1 MTDPQ
6 VRLSRRAVLA
16 TGAAALAA
24 TAWPA
29 ARADSRTIRLLVG
42 FPAGGGTDAI
52 ARLLAERLR
61 EVLGQPVIVENK
73 PGAGGQLAAQA
84 LKAAAPDGT
93 TFFISHDHTISILPL
108 VARQPGFDPA
118 RDFVPVAGLAD
129 FVNALEYGMPPAGGI
144 GYGIDRMIMLFC
156 DQPCKERFAT
166 IT

>member
-6 VRLSRRAVLA
+6 ARLSRRAVLA

-24 TAWPA
+24 TALPA

-73 PGAGGQLAAQA
+73 PGAGGQLCRAGAQ
-84 LKAAAPDGT
+84 AAAPDGT

-118 RDFVPVAGLAD
+118 RDFVPVAG
-129 FVNALEYGMPPAGGI
+129 F
-144 GYGIDRMIMLFC
+144 R
-156 DQPCKERFAT
+156 
-166 IT
+166 